1 MTLKHGRQSRFV
13 GCLRN
18 EVSKCYNFKD
28 SKKKKDWRVYG
39 KYPEIKVKV
48 FLIILKFSLN
58 QAYRD
63 LMEPL
68 HVNFH

>member
-1 MTLKHGRQSRFV
+1 MKFQNVIT
-13 GCLRN
+13 
-18 EVSKCYNFKD
+18 SKTV
-28 SKKKKDWRVYG
+28 KKDWRVYG

-48 FLIILKFSLN
+48 YLIILKFSLN